1 MSIVS
6 PGMITLFKIKL
17 KKKKENKNKD
27 KKKNIEYNTFFFLS
41 FE

>member
-6 PGMITLFKIKL
+6 PGMITLFKIKI